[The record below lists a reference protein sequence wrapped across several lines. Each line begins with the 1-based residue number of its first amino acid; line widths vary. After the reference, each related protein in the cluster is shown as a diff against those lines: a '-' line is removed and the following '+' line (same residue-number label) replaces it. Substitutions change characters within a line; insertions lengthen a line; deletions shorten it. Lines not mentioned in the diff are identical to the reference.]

1 MNFKGG
7 KAISDRLR
15 AKTLEVY
22 SEDDNDEYTLY
33 NFFIYTINIFK
44 VLIAFNLYINV

>member
-33 NFFIYTINIFK
+33 NLLIKIYNGIRFIYDIIN
-44 VLIAFNLYINV
+44 